1 MKENKPICIA
11 ENKKANV
18 VIVAREYKR
27 AAGIL
32 AEYLKKMTDAVFTIQ
47 DTTTVNPS
55 IILKKEDHGPEG
67 FCYRIFDKDIEI
79 EAGNEQA
86 MVYAVY
92 DWLEREAGCRYYA
105 RVCEYIPFDA
115 NLTVCFEEYAFS
127 PVLEYRE
134 ILYRDYNDPEFAEK
148 HKMIPGSKRE
158 VSWGF
163 WCHSFYTLCPPEQ
176 YFQEH
181 PEYFALYEGRRVGE
195 KSQLCLSNPEVFDI
209 VLENLKKHMAQK
221 PGARYWSVSQNDND
235 AYCQCDKCRER
246 NQRDGSPMGSVL
258 DFVNRIAEHFPDKV
272 ISTLAYW
279 YTRKA
284 PAVTRPAGNVHIM
297 LCNIEANRGLPI
309 ETDEKSAGSRQELL
323 DWKEICKNVFL
334 WDYCIQFRNLVSP
347 FPNLRVLGPNIR
359 FFVENNV
366 RSLFSQCNRE
376 IGGEFHELRGYLLA
390 KLMWDPQVDQRE
402 VMVDFLKGYY
412 KQAGPLILQYIDLI
426 HDEMEKAGGELN
438 IFGGPLD
445 ARDTYLREELYRQY
459 EALFERAAALT
470 QGDEEVR
477 FRVETAAL
485 PVYYAGIV
493 LKYGSREEQLCRI
506 GKFARQA
513 RKTGLVMVEEWK
525 ITVDKFVTDAMAEVA
540 ETGIDTPLGGGLH
553 EQKIQCDRDLHS

>member
-1 MKENKPICIA
+1 MNLSKPICIA
-11 ENKKANV
+11 ENKNANV
-18 VIVAREYKR
+18 VIVSKEYPR

-32 AEYLKKMTDAVFTIQ
+32 AEYLRKITDAVFKIQ
-47 DTTTVNPS
+47 ETTTVNPN
-55 IILKKEDHGPEG
+55 IVLKNVDHGASG
-67 FCYRIFDKDIEI
+67 FCYRIYDKDIEI
-79 EAGNEQA
+79 EAGSEQA

-92 DWLEREAGCRYYA
+92 DWLERIAGCRYYS
-105 RVCEYIPFDA
+105 RSYEYIPFDA
-115 NLTVCFEEYAFS
+115 NLTVCFEEYHFS

-134 ILYRDYNDPEFAEK
+134 ILYRDYSDPDFAEK
-148 HKMIPGSKRE
+148 HKMTPSSKRDE
-158 VSWGF
+158 NWGF
-163 WCHSFYTLCPPEQ
+163 WCHSFYTLCPPEE
-176 YFQEH
+176 YFDEH
-181 PEYFALYEGRRVGE
+181 PEYFALYEGKRVGE
-195 KSQLCLSNPEVFDI
+195 NAQLCLSNPDVFEI
-209 VLENLKKHMAQK
+209 VLKNLKKHMAEK
-221 PGARYWSVSQNDND
+221 PDAKYWSVSQNDNA
-235 AYCQCDKCRER
+235 AYCQCEKCREM
-246 NQRDGSPMGSVL
+246 NERDGSPIGSVL
-258 DFVNRIAEHFPDKV
+258 NFVNRIAEHFPDKV

-284 PAVTRPAGNVHIM
+284 PAVTRPGDNVHIM

-323 DWKEICKNVFL
+323 DWKEICQNVFL

-390 KLMWDPQVDQRE
+390 KLMWDPYINERE
-402 VMVDFLKGYY
+402 VMIDFLNGYY

-445 ARDTYLREELYRQY
+445 AKDTYLREELFRRY
-459 EALFERAAALT
+459 ESLFEEAIAAAEGDRDT
-470 QGDEEVR
+470 Q
-477 FRVETAAL
+477 FRVKTAAL

-493 LKYGSREEQLCRI
+493 LEYGSREEKLRRI
-506 GKFARQA
+506 GKFAEQA

-525 ITVDKFVTDAMAEVA
+525 ITVDKFVTDAIARAELPC
-540 ETGIDTPLGGGLH
+540 TD
-553 EQKIQCDRDLHS
+553 